1 MQTAIYTRV
10 SQDSRG
16 AGRSVAEQ
24 EGECRTWADREG
36 WDVEGV
42 WCDNDISASKYSKKT
57 RPGWKAL
64 TDRLERGGID
74 VLVVWEPSRA
84 TRDRRVWAALAA
96 ICEEQGVRFGCN
108 GRVYDLDD
116 PDDAF
121 QLDLFFALATRE
133 SGATRKR
140 VLRSTRAAAAEGRP
154 HGRVPYGYRRT
165 YREGRQGPE
174 LVAQV
179 EHEDQAPVVREV
191 ARRVMAGE
199 ALYAVAGDL
208 NSRGVPAPRGADWE
222 PTQIRRLCVN
232 PTYIAKRTHKG
243 QVVGGGQWPAIL
255 DERTHYACVGRLTDP
270 ARRSNLGRGARHL
283 LSGLARCGTCGGP
296 MVVQKNRGH
305 LAYLCRQGFHVSR
318 KQDNVDEMVERVVIA
333 RLSRPDLLQVLA
345 ADRGDDQAVQ
355 AAGEAQEKQARLE
368 GFYDAAARGE
378 LTPTALARI
387 EAALLPEIASAQRRA
402 RPVATSPLLQEVS
415 GVDAEVRWAGLS
427 LEQRREVIGI
437 LCEVR
442 IDPAGRGH
450 RVFDPRGIDISWRTA
465 S

>member
-24 EGECRTWADREG
+24 EAECRTWADREG
-36 WDVEGV
+36 WQVEAV

-74 VLVVWEPSRA
+74 VLIVWEPSRA

-108 GRVYDLDD
+108 GRVYDLED

-140 VLRSTRAAAAEGRP
+140 VLRSTRAAAAVGRP
-154 HGRVPYGYRRT
+154 HGRVPFGYRRT

-179 EHEDQAPVVREV
+179 EHEDQAPIVREV

-208 NSRGVPAPRGADWE
+208 NSRGVPAPRGAAWE
-222 PTQIRRLCVN
+222 PTQLRRLCVN
-232 PTYIAKRTHKG
+232 PTYIGKRTHKG
-243 QVVGGGQWPAIL
+243 QVVGDGQWPAIL

-270 ARRSNLGRGARHL
+270 ARRSNAGRGARHL
-283 LSGLARCGTCGGP
+283 LSGLARCGTCDGP

-318 KQDNVDEMVERVVIA
+318 KQDLVDDLVEGVVIA

-355 AAGEAQEKQARLE
+355 AASEAQEKQARLE

-378 LTPTALARI
+378 LTPQALARI

-415 GVDAEVRWAGLS
+415 GPDAEPRWAGLS

-450 RVFDPRGIDISWRTA
+450 RVFDPAAVEIVWRT

>member
-24 EGECRTWADREG
+24 EAECRTWADREG
-36 WDVEGV
+36 WDVEAV

-74 VLVVWEPSRA
+74 VLIVWEPSRA

-108 GRVYDLDD
+108 GRVYDLED

-140 VLRSTRAAAAEGRP
+140 VLRSTRAAAFEGRP

-208 NSRGVPAPRGADWE
+208 NSRGVPAPRGAAWE
-222 PTQIRRLCVN
+222 PTQLRRLCVN
-232 PTYIAKRTHKG
+232 PTYIGKRTHKG
-243 QVVGGGQWPAIL
+243 QVVGDGQWPAIL
-255 DERTHYACVGRLTDP
+255 DERTHYSCVGRLTDP
-270 ARRSNLGRGARHL
+270 ARRSNVGRGARHL
-283 LSGLARCGTCGGP
+283 LSGLARCGTCDGP

-318 KQDNVDEMVERVVIA
+318 KQDLVDDLVEVVVIA

-345 ADRGDDQAVQ
+345 VDRGDDQAVQ

-378 LTPTALARI
+378 LTPQALARI

-402 RPVATSPLLQEVS
+402 RPVVTSPLLQEVS
-415 GVDAEVRWAGLS
+415 GPDAEARWAGLS

-450 RVFDPRGIDISWRTA
+450 RVFDPAAVEITWRT